1 MCFSQF
7 AQYAPRPVKHH
18 DYDEYEYTVPVRP
31 EGAPPSK
38 AELDDNLFGPKPTP
52 PEWQERRA
60 PVNDHSHSH
69 SHEAKGTA
77 AAVVQVKT
85 GQNGSATKS
94 ETAIKGGTSVTSVTT
109 QTVEAVVVELSN
121 GAKLLICPL

>member
-18 DYDEYEYTVPVRP
+18 DYDEYEYTAPVRP

-52 PEWQERRA
+52 PEWQEKSA
-60 PVNDHSHSH
+60 PVNGHN
-69 SHEAKGTA
+69 HETNGTA
-77 AAVVQVKT
+77 TAAVQVKA
-85 GQNGSATKS
+85 GQNG
-94 ETAIKGGTSVTSVTT
+94 TAINGGTSVTSVTT

-121 GAKLLICPL
+121 GTKILICPL

>member
-18 DYDEYEYTVPVRP
+18 DYDEHEYTAPVRP
-31 EGAPPSK
+31 EGAPPTK
-38 AELDDNLFGPKPTP
+38 ADLDDNLFGPKPTP

-60 PVNDHSHSH
+60 PVNGH
-69 SHEAKGTA
+69 SHEANGTA
-77 AAVVQVKT
+77 TSAAVQVAA
-85 GQNGSATKS
+85 GQNG
-94 ETAIKGGTSVTSVTT
+94 TAVTSVTT

-121 GAKLLICPL
+121 GTRLLICPL